1 MEEKIDK
8 IVESLGRRQIE
19 AELREDPLGTEMIL
33 NVGPQHPATHGVLR
47 LVLKLDGEYIVD
59 AVPELGYLHRGKEKI
74 AENMTFLEFLPHT
87 DRMDYL
93 APLSNNTAYMLAV
106 EKLFGIEAPK
116 RAQYI
121 RVILS
126 ELSRISSHLVWL
138 GTFAM
143 DVGALTVFMWCF
155 REREKILS
163 IFDIVTGVR
172 FTTSYTR
179 IGGVAQDITDEG
191 IHAIK
196 EFIDNFPKELEQCE
210 KLLNKNRIFI
220 ERTDGIGVITKEQA
234 IDIGLSG
241 PNLRAC
247 GVPRDLR
254 KDEPY
259 LVYNELDF
267 DIPVYEEG
275 DCLARYYVR
284 LDEMK
289 ESVKIV
295 RQCIEKLPPGPVKA
309 DEPKATLPRKEKV
322 YTKMEELIHDFILTN
337 FGGTPPVGEV
347 YHAVEN
353 PKGELG
359 FYIVSDGTGY
369 PWRLKVR
376 SPSFT
381 NIQALPLML
390 KGHMI
395 ADLVAI
401 IGSID
406 PVMGEADK

>member
-1 MEEKIDK
+1 MSEERMERI
-8 IVESLGRRQIE
+8 IESLGKRNIE
-19 AELREDPLGTEMIL
+19 AEFDPLGTEMIL

-47 LVLKLDGEYIVD
+47 LVLKLDGEYIVE

-93 APLSNNTAYMLAV
+93 APPANNIAYMLAV
-106 EKLFGIEAPK
+106 EKLFGIEAPR

-163 IFDIVTGVR
+163 IFDLVTGVR
-172 FTTSYTR
+172 FTTSYAR
-179 IGGVAQDITDEG
+179 IGGVAQDITDEA

-234 IDIGLSG
+234 IDQISGLVVFRG
-241 PNLRAC
+241 
-247 GVPRDLR
+247 
-254 KDEPY
+254 
-259 LVYNELDF
+259 
-267 DIPVYEEG
+267 I
-275 DCLARYYVR
+275 
-284 LDEMK
+284 
-289 ESVKIV
+289 
-295 RQCIEKLPPGPVKA
+295 
-309 DEPKATLPRKEKV
+309 
-322 YTKMEELIHDFILTN
+322 
-337 FGGTPPVGEV
+337 
-347 YHAVEN
+347 
-353 PKGELG
+353 
-359 FYIVSDGTGY
+359 
-369 PWRLKVR
+369 
-376 SPSFT
+376 
-381 NIQALPLML
+381 
-390 KGHMI
+390 
-395 ADLVAI
+395 
-401 IGSID
+401 
-406 PVMGEADK
+406 